1 MKMIELL
8 NDQGRPPDPSNMDF
22 LLLMY
27 PSCRKEG
34 ECSFLLGTYL
44 EQVHREVV
52 LKDKE
57 LLVNYMKGVLRSRL
71 TANKNRAVPDVFIPQ
86 NWL

>member
-1 MKMIELL
+1 M
-8 NDQGRPPDPSNMDF
+8 
-22 LLLMY
+22 
-27 PSCRKEG
+27 EG

-44 EQVHREVV
+44 EQVHNEVM

-57 LLVNYMKGVLRSRL
+57 LLVNTLKGVLRSKLVQNR
-71 TANKNRAVPDVFIPQ
+71 NKAVPDVFIPQ